1 MNDDTPKDGGGD
13 DGKIVELRPGEN
25 SGKGKRRRLSTID
38 YLPADVRAG
47 LNGMIADGRASV
59 DDLRA
64 FIVDKGGDI
73 SRSAVGRY
81 KVRAER
87 TMDEY
92 RRAQQMAEVWKK
104 DRDKDPDGALSMLL
118 NELVKTAAFQRLMA
132 MTPDQAEK
140 VDPKDLV
147 FLSSAI
153 KNISQ
158 SDKIGA
164 ERENLI
170 RKRVTA
176 ELQRKQE
183 AALTKAE
190 RNGDMD
196 KVAAQKARRILGFA
210 D

>member
-1 MNDDTPKDGGGD
+1 MAEDGSKDNDKV
-13 DGKIVELRPGEN
+13 VELRPG
-25 SGKGKRRRLSTID
+25 KDKRRRLSTID

-47 LNGMIADGRASV
+47 LNEMIADGRASV

-64 FIVDKGGDI
+64 FIVDKGGSV

-118 NELVKTAAFQRLMA
+118 NEMVKTAAFQRLMA
-132 MTPDQAEK
+132 MTPEQAEK
-140 VDPKDLV
+140 ADPKDLV

-170 RKRVTA
+170 RKRVLA
-176 ELQRKQE
+176 EHQRKQE
-183 AALTKAE
+183 AALSRAE
-190 RNGDMD
+190 KKGEIDP
-196 KVAAQKARRILGFA
+196 ALAQRAREIMFGR
-210 D
+210 

>member
-1 MNDDTPKDGGGD
+1 MADDDSQD
-13 DGKIVELRPGEN
+13 DKVVELRPGKN
-25 SGKGKRRRLSTID
+25 KRRRLSTID

-47 LNGMIADGRASV
+47 LNEMIAGGRASV

-64 FIVDKGGDI
+64 FIVDKGGTV
-73 SRSAVGRY
+73 SRSAAGRY
-81 KVRAER
+81 KVRVER

-118 NELVKTAAFQRLMA
+118 NEMVKTAAFQRLMA
-132 MTPDQAEK
+132 MTPEQAEK
-140 VDPKDLV
+140 ADPKDLV

-170 RKRVTA
+170 RKRVLA
-176 ELQRKQE
+176 EHQRKQE
-183 AALTKAE
+183 AALAKAE
-190 RNGDMD
+190 KKGDIN
-196 KVAAQKARRILGFA
+196 KEAAEQARRILGFA
-210 D
+210 E